1 MTTRNYSSTAEAKT
15 LSTAINSSVTSIVL
29 NSVTTL
35 PSSYPYTLVIDP
47 DTAYEEILTVTA
59 SGGGTTLTVVRGQD
73 GTNGQP
79 HSSAAVIRHMI
90 TARDLQDVQNHV
102 EASTGGYTIIN
113 DGVGTTQNLHGIAA
127 GEGAVV
133 GTLKTQTLT
142 NKTLTSPVLNTPTIT
157 SPTISGTITG
167 AVVTSAN
174 IVDATI
180 TGSDIASGTVT
191 STNILDGTIMNVDIN
206 SAANIA
212 ATKLIGTITEF
223 NTALTGNDFATL
235 AGTENLSNKTLAS
248 PTITGGTINAG
259 AALVVDS
266 TELNFVDG
274 VTSAIQTQLNNRATI
289 GSSLTVNSPNA
300 VNFIGSTS
308 GILSLKG
315 PAVVGGNLDLRLPGN
330 LSTGNEVLVA
340 DTTTQTLT
348 NKTLTSP
355 VLNTPTITG
364 SGFDAWTSFTPV
376 LSGGWAVGAGTYD
389 SFYTQIGKTVIW
401 RCKFTAGSGTTF
413 IGSPIFT
420 LPVTAKSGT
429 LNQPFAVNLGAAG
442 SIYPGLGYIN
452 TTTTV
457 NFVAQN
463 TAGTYAVNATIA
475 ASVPA
480 AWASGNIISFIA
492 IYEAA

>member
-274 VTSAIQTQLNNRATI
+274 VTS
-289 GSSLTVNSPNA
+289 
-300 VNFIGSTS
+300 
-308 GILSLKG
+308 
-315 PAVVGGNLDLRLPGN
+315 
-330 LSTGNEVLVA
+330 
-340 DTTTQTLT
+340 
-348 NKTLTSP
+348 
-355 VLNTPTITG
+355 
-364 SGFDAWTSFTPV
+364 
-376 LSGGWAVGAGTYD
+376 
-389 SFYTQIGKTVIW
+389 
-401 RCKFTAGSGTTF
+401 
-413 IGSPIFT
+413 
-420 LPVTAKSGT
+420 
-429 LNQPFAVNLGAAG
+429 
-442 SIYPGLGYIN
+442 
-452 TTTTV
+452 
-457 NFVAQN
+457 
-463 TAGTYAVNATIA
+463 
-475 ASVPA
+475 
-480 AWASGNIISFIA
+480 GNIPDPSSV
-492 IYEAA
+492 

>member
-1 MTTRNYSSTAEAKT
+1 
-15 LSTAINSSVTSIVL
+15 
-29 NSVTTL
+29 
-35 PSSYPYTLVIDP
+35 
-47 DTAYEEILTVTA
+47 
-59 SGGGTTLTVVRGQD
+59 
-73 GTNGQP
+73 
-79 HSSAAVIRHMI
+79 
-90 TARDLQDVQNHV
+90 
-102 EASTGGYTIIN
+102 
-113 DGVGTTQNLHGIAA
+113 
-127 GEGAVV
+127 
-133 GTLKTQTLT
+133 
-142 NKTLTSPVLNTPTIT
+142 
-157 SPTISGTITG
+157 
-167 AVVTSAN
+167 
-174 IVDATI
+174 
-180 TGSDIASGTVT
+180 
-191 STNILDGTIMNVDIN
+191 MNVDIN

-355 VLNTPTITG
+355 TITG

-401 RCKFTAGSGTTF
+401 RCKFTAGAGTTF

-457 NFVAQN
+457 NCVAQN